1 VNIAGDVRLKAFGI
15 CGVLAPVIGFMCV
28 LFAVASYSQFSW
40 FDNALSDLGVVGGV
54 TAVLFNFGLIVSG
67 VLTFVFGLG
76 LFAFL
81 HKKVPGVAG
90 ALIFILDA
98 WALTLIGI
106 FPESARPMH
115 YYASVAFFALF
126 PVSMFLICA
135 EFLSSSRIKMGLLTF
150 ITATFAAI
158 VWIIQFTVTPVPG
171 VAIPETLS
179 ALAASAWVVVLGLK
193 MFRDA
198 SHSNGQAASLSN
210 L

>member
-1 VNIAGDVRLKAFGI
+1 VNKAGDVRLKASSI
-15 CGVLAPVIGFMCV
+15 CGVLAPIIGFTCV
-28 LFAVASYSQFSW
+28 LFALASYSQFSW
-40 FDNALSDLGVVGGV
+40 FDNALSDLGVVEGV

-81 HKKVPGVAG
+81 HKKALGVAG
-90 ALIFILDA
+90 SLIFVLDA

-106 FPESARPMH
+106 FPESARPIH
-115 YYASVAFFALF
+115 YYASVAFFVLF
-126 PVSMFLICA
+126 PISMFLICA

-150 ITATFAAI
+150 VTATFAAI

-179 ALAASAWVVVLGLK
+179 ALAASTWVVVLGLK

-198 SHSNGQAASLSN
+198 SQFNGQAASSSN